1 MNGRVPVK
9 AAYVLTNARRHLFAL
24 NIAMHPMMPTIT
36 TAAPDAINRYV
47 VISYC
52 ASSMAALRSSVV
64 MYIHIPRPKIPNP
77 EN

>member
-36 TAAPDAINRYV
+36 TAAPDAINRYKELKFLCIV
-47 VISYC
+47 
-52 ASSMAALRSSVV
+52 R
-64 MYIHIPRPKIPNP
+64 RNQD
-77 EN
+77 ET